1 MHLLLC
7 LAVFSRVLKL
17 SACAITGAMSSEAAA
32 NNTSLVDQIH
42 FYQVCFASIYYLL
55 DLQAIH
61 EQLIM
66 YTKSK
71 LMSNV
76 YIDQ

>member
-1 MHLLLC
+1 
-7 LAVFSRVLKL
+7 
-17 SACAITGAMSSEAAA
+17 MSSEAAA

-61 EQLIM
+61 KQLIM